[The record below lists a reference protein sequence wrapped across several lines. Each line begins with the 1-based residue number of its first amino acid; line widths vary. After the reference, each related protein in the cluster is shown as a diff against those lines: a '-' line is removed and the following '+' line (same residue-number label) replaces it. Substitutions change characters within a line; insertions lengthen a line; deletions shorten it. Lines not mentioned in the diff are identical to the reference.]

1 MSVTITPKSATSS
14 IIIEAFFGANV
25 QSTTT
30 GSRTGSYKLTD
41 SSNNGISGAENI
53 EFGFINSTSG
63 IAYLKYGFLSLR
75 AYVTTGS
82 TSAVTYKLRFSAVA
96 SNVTTSV
103 RNDASTGQMFATE
116 VSA

>member
-30 GSRTGSYKLTD
+30 GSRTGAYKLTD